1 MRRLGAPLLQC
12 LSVVLALVA
21 ASPGNASGGTSG
33 ALLAVFAILAVA
45 TVAAASVREVLG
57 TLVALLL
64 GSVRP
69 QPLAAPELAL
79 SIRQSVPDAPG
90 KPHARAPGRAL
101 AVA

>member
-1 MRRLGAPLLQC
+1 MRRPGVPLLQC
-12 LSVVLALVA
+12 LSVVLALGA
-21 ASPGNASGGTSG
+21 AALGTASGADG
-33 ALLAVFAILAVA
+33 ALLAVFALLAVA

-64 GSVRP
+64 GSFRP

-90 KPHARAPGRAL
+90 KPQARAPGRAL

>member
-1 MRRLGAPLLQC
+1 MRRLGVPLLQC
-12 LSVVLALVA
+12 LSVVLALGA
-21 ASPGNASGGTSG
+21 ASLETASGGGDG
-33 ALLAVFAILAVA
+33 ALLAVFALLAVA

-90 KPHARAPGRAL
+90 KPQARAPGRAL